1 MWQNAADIEI
11 VINVFGSNES
21 LSFRDDVLCF

>member
-11 VINVFGSNES
+11 VINIFDSNES
-21 LSFRDDVLCF
+21 LIFRDDRR